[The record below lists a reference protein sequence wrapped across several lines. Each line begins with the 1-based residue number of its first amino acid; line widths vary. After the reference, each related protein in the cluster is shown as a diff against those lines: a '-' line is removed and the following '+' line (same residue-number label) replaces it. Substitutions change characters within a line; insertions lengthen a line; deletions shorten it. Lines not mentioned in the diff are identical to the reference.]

1 MGRELTMLALV
12 VALVLPK
19 SAVAGPAVTARAA
32 IVMDATTGEVIWED
46 DATVPLPPASTT
58 KVMTAIVAIES
69 GQLDESYVVSPFA
82 ARTAPSRINLRAGQR
97 MRLRNLLYA
106 LLLKSANDAGT
117 VIAEGVA
124 GSQAAFA
131 GRMTARAEELGART
145 AHFKNAHGL
154 SAPGHVASARD
165 LAVIMRHALRLSLLR
180 EILGTRQVR
189 VPIEGK
195 RSYWVSLSS
204 HNRLLTGHTY
214 RVIGK
219 TGYTRA
225 AGRCFVGAAR
235 SGDREII
242 IALLG
247 SRDMWG
253 DAKRLLAYGF
263 GAGEAPTPVLVTS
276 ATPPSAT
283 AAPSPDT
290 AEGDEE
296 EPAVEPPVGRFVV
309 RLGPYKSRTVAKT
322 TRSRLAKRGYNA
334 RVAGRTVMLG
344 SFTTQSRAEHLAKRL
359 KTHGYRGTVIAVN

>member
-1 MGRELTMLALV
+1 MTVLALV
-12 VALVLPK
+12 VALALPGT
-19 SAVAGPAVTARAA
+19 AVAGPAVTARAA
-32 IVMDATTGEVIWED
+32 VVMDATTGDVIWED
-46 DATVPLPPASTT
+46 DGFVPLPPASTT
-58 KVMTAIVAIES
+58 KLMTAIVAIES
-69 GQLDESYVVSPFA
+69 GQLDESLVVSPYA
-82 ARTAPSRINLRAGQR
+82 AGTAPSRINLRAGQR

-117 VIAEGVA
+117 VIAEGIG
-124 GSQAAFA
+124 GSEAAFA

-165 LAVIMRHALRLSLLR
+165 LAVIMRHALRLSLMR
-180 EILGTRQVR
+180 EILSTRQVR
-189 VPIEGK
+189 VPVEAK
-195 RSYWVSLSS
+195 RPYWISLSS

-235 SGDREII
+235 SGEREII

-263 GAGEAPTPVLVTS
+263 GAGDEPTPVPVLLTA
-276 ATPPSAT
+276 ATPPTAT
-283 AAPSPDT
+283 AAPDRS

-296 EPAVEPPVGRFVV
+296 EPVVEPPIGRFVV
-309 RLGPYKSRTVAKT
+309 RLGPYKSQTVAKT
-322 TRSRLAKRGYNA
+322 TRTRLAKRGYSA
-334 RVAGRTVMLG
+334 RVSGRTITIG
-344 SFTTQSRAEHLAKRL
+344 SFTNQARAEHLVKRL
-359 KTHGYRGTVIAVN
+359 KTHGYRGTVIAID

>member
-1 MGRELTMLALV
+1 MTMLALV
-12 VALVLPK
+12 VALALPG

-32 IVMDATTGEVIWED
+32 VVMDATTGEVIWED
-46 DATVPLPPASTT
+46 DGSVPLPPASTT

-69 GQLDESYVVSPFA
+69 GQLDESFVVSPFA
-82 ARTAPSRINLRAGQR
+82 ASTAPSRINLRAGQR

-117 VIAEGVA
+117 VIAEGVG

-145 AHFKNAHGL
+145 ARFKNAHGL

-165 LAVIMRHALRLSLLR
+165 LAIIMRHALRLSLMR
-180 EILGTRQVR
+180 EILSTRQVR
-189 VPIEGK
+189 VPVEAK
-195 RSYWVSLSS
+195 RPYWISLSS
-204 HNRLLTGHTY
+204 HNRLLNGHTY

-235 SGDREII
+235 SGEREII

-263 GAGEAPTPVLVTS
+263 GAGDEPTSVPVLLTS
-276 ATPPSAT
+276 ATPATAAT
-283 AAPSPDT
+283 AAPDAS

-296 EPAVEPPVGRFVV
+296 EPVVEPPIGRFVV

-322 TRSRLAKRGYNA
+322 TRTRLAKRGYNA
-334 RVAGRTVMLG
+334 RVAGRTVTLG
-344 SFTTQSRAEHLAKRL
+344 AFTSQSRAEHLVKRL
-359 KTHGYRGTVIAVN
+359 KTHGYRGTVIAVD